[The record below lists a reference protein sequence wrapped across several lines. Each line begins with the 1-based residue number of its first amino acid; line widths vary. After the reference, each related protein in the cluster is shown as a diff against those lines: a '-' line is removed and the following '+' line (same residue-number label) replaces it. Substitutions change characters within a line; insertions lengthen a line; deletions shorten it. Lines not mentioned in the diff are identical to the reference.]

1 MAAAYAD
8 VDVPQLAALYALG
21 ILKNH
26 PFIDGNKRVGA
37 VLLETF
43 LGLHGAELVAG
54 DADVLRGI
62 LQVASSAMGEDEFIS
77 WVREHTRANP

>member
-1 MAAAYAD
+1 MAAAYVD

-43 LGLHGAELVAG
+43 LGLHAAELIAG

-62 LQVASSAMGEDEFIS
+62 LQVASSAMSEDEFIS

>member
-1 MAAAYAD
+1 MAATYAE

-21 ILKNH
+21 VLKNH

-43 LGLHGAELVAG
+43 LELDGVHLRAS
-54 DADVLRGI
+54 DADLLWVI
-62 LQVASSAMGEDEFIS
+62 LQVASSAMTEDEFIT
-77 WVREHTRANP
+77 WVREHTRPDT